1 MGDRAAAAYRRRLA
15 GNPLASTHD
24 PVGAAGVPHQQ
35 HPPDGGSSCG
45 EHTPAAGTV
54 TTSAT
59 ARAGSCPPSR
69 SFSSAQQFRFLIHDR
84 DTKFTDP
91 FDVVFA
97 AASIRVLRTTPPQT
111 PKANAFADQWILS
124 VRRECTDQLLIFSQ
138 HHLQTVMKIYTG
150 HFNDH
155 RPHRSLAQP
164 PTPPPETISTGDN
177 VTVHRTRLL
186 DGLINEYCNAA

>member
-1 MGDRAAAAYRRRLA
+1 MPCQARLGD
-15 GNPLASTHD
+15 GEP
-24 PVGAAGVPHQQ
+24 PIVGEV
-35 HPPDGGSSCG
+35 
-45 EHTPAAGTV
+45 EV
-54 TTSAT
+54 
-59 ARAGSCPPSR
+59 
-69 SFSSAQQFRFLIHDR
+69 
-84 DTKFTDP
+84 
-91 FDVVFA
+91 
-97 AASIRVLRTTPPQT
+97 IRTPPRA
-111 PKANAFADQWILS
+111 PRANVYAERWVGT

-155 RPHRSLAQP
+155 CPHRSLAQRP